1 MKALIT
7 GASSGIGRDIARV
20 LSEKGYSII
29 AVARRRDRLEEL
41 KKELPSIEIL
51 CADVT
56 DPEDRRHIIE
66 KADEVDLLVNNAGFG
81 IFGDFCQTSIEDEMG
96 MIDTNITAVH
106 VLTKEFV
113 KVFKQRDSGY
123 ILNVA
128 SLAAFFP
135 GPMFATYY
143 ATKAYVLRLSEA
155 ISEELRCDKSH
166 VKISVL
172 CPGPVNTE
180 FSDVAGMSF
189 GVEKFKIAKAVVLD
203 SRKVAEYTV
212 KKMLKGKN
220 VIVPS
225 SLMKTVIFSRR
236 FFSEAFLARLIC
248 KVQSMKFIRGDK

>member
-20 LSEKGYSII
+20 LAEKGYEII
-29 AVARRRDRLEEL
+29 AVARRLDRLEEL
-41 KKELPSIEIL
+41 KKELKNVEVM

-56 DPEDRRHIIE
+56 NIDDCYRIAARAGETDIF
-66 KADEVDLLVNNAGFG
+66 VNNAGFG
-81 IFGDFCQTSIEDEMG
+81 LFGEFSQIDLDDELR
-96 MIDTNITAVH
+96 MIDTNIKAVH
-106 VLTKEFV
+106 ILTKLFV
-113 KVFKQRDSGY
+113 KEYKKRNSGY

-135 GPMFATYY
+135 GPIFATYY

-155 ISEELRCDKSH
+155 VFEELRRDKSK

-189 GVEKFKIAKAVVLD
+189 GVGKFKIADKVVLD
-203 SRKVAEYTV
+203 SSRVAQYAI
-212 KKMLKGKN
+212 KMLFKGKG

-225 SLMKTVIFSRR
+225 FSMKAVIFFRR
-236 FFSEAFLARLIC
+236 FFSEAFLAKLIY
-248 KVQSMKFIRGDK
+248 KVQNLKFIRGVK